1 MPRSDT
7 LTFGFEKDRKI
18 LESCLDILRASR
30 VFIFIF
36 GCKKMGCGHKN
47 TTKMWDNN
55 WMTEA
60 TLNDL
65 RLKLFVNVRYRRP
78 CSM

>member
-30 VFIFIF
+30 VLYSFLVV
-36 GCKKMGCGHKN
+36 KKGMRSQKISRRCGIIIG
-47 TTKMWDNN
+47 
-55 WMTEA
+55 
-60 TLNDL
+60 
-65 RLKLFVNVRYRRP
+65 
-78 CSM
+78 